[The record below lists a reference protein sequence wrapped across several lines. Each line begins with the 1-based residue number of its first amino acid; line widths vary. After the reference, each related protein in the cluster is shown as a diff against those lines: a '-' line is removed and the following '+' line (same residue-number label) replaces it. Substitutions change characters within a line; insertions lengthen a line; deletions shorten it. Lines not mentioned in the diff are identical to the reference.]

1 MAWTE
6 AQVPLLDPATDK
18 FPDRFAPP
26 SVAADKLAAA
36 VSAAAALASEQTAT
50 TQAETATT
58 QAGIATTQAGIAT
71 TQAGIATTQAETAAT
86 QAGISTTQAETA
98 TTQAGLAQTAA
109 RAASLSAG
117 AADNSADV
125 SAAQAAIATT
135 QAGIATTQAETATTQ
150 AGIATTKAGEA
161 STSASTAT
169 TKAGEAAASAAA
181 ALVSEQNAA
190 ATLANAVTK
199 TTYDAK
205 GDLLVGTGADAYT
218 RLPAGANGA
227 IPVADS
233 ASGTGLKWSTA
244 AAAGIVDLAS
254 TQTITGAKTMTAP
267 TMVAAVPAA
276 TFGADLTPA
285 GGLGDAGWT
294 LAGGATWAAPNLAV
308 PSGGSLSCTIPV
320 TSGKTYQID
329 VIRSA
334 SSGGDMTV
342 AVGAASISVP
352 SWSNNLVTVVA
363 AATGSLTLTV
373 GGGTWVATVQNI
385 VCREVT
391 ATAGPALGYGAG
403 QMRQSGTGN
412 NALGRDAQRSLTTG
426 SSNNALGRD
435 AQDKPRGNSAWAT
448 TTASRQTAVGHE
460 SGQGSATPSDDIVTV
475 GYRAIADGAKAMALG
490 SMADARHAG
499 SVALG
504 SDTITTAL
512 AQVHVGPRHLALG
525 AVTAP
530 DAPAAGSGARLYSD
544 VVGGKTRLVV
554 RFAGKTVV
562 LATED

>member
-1 MAWTE
+1 
-6 AQVPLLDPATDK
+6 
-18 FPDRFAPP
+18 
-26 SVAADKLAAA
+26 
-36 VSAAAALASEQTAT
+36 
-50 TQAETATT
+50 
-58 QAGIATTQAGIAT
+58 
-71 TQAGIATTQAETAAT
+71 
-86 QAGISTTQAETA
+86 
-98 TTQAGLAQTAA
+98 
-109 RAASLSAG
+109 
-117 AADNSADV
+117 
-125 SAAQAAIATT
+125 
-135 QAGIATTQAETATTQ
+135 
-150 AGIATTKAGEA
+150 
-161 STSASTAT
+161 
-169 TKAGEAAASAAA
+169 
-181 ALVSEQNAA
+181 
-190 ATLANAVTK
+190 
-199 TTYDAK
+199 
-205 GDLLVGTGADAYT
+205 
-218 RLPAGANGA
+218 
-227 IPVADS
+227 
-233 ASGTGLKWSTA
+233 
-244 AAAGIVDLAS
+244 
-254 TQTITGAKTMTAP
+254 
-267 TMVAAVPAA
+267 
-276 TFGADLTPA
+276 
-285 GGLGDAGWT
+285 
-294 LAGGATWAAPNLAV
+294 
-308 PSGGSLSCTIPV
+308 
-320 TSGKTYQID
+320 
-329 VIRSA
+329 
-334 SSGGDMTV
+334 MTV

-391 ATAGPALGYGAG
+391 ATAGPALAYGAG
-403 QMRQSGTGN
+403 QVRQSGSYN
-412 NALGRDAQRSLTTG
+412 NALGREAQYSLTTGSYNNALGYAAQRSLTTG

-448 TTASRQTAVGHE
+448 TTASRQTSVGQE
-460 SGQGSATPSDDIVTV
+460 SGQGSSTPSDDIVTV

>member
-1 MAWTE
+1 
-6 AQVPLLDPATDK
+6 
-18 FPDRFAPP
+18 
-26 SVAADKLAAA
+26 
-36 VSAAAALASEQTAT
+36 
-50 TQAETATT
+50 
-58 QAGIATTQAGIAT
+58 
-71 TQAGIATTQAETAAT
+71 
-86 QAGISTTQAETA
+86 
-98 TTQAGLAQTAA
+98 
-109 RAASLSAG
+109 
-117 AADNSADV
+117 
-125 SAAQAAIATT
+125 
-135 QAGIATTQAETATTQ
+135 
-150 AGIATTKAGEA
+150 
-161 STSASTAT
+161 
-169 TKAGEAAASAAA
+169 
-181 ALVSEQNAA
+181 
-190 ATLANAVTK
+190 
-199 TTYDAK
+199 
-205 GDLLVGTGADAYT
+205 
-218 RLPAGANGA
+218 
-227 IPVADS
+227 
-233 ASGTGLKWSTA
+233 
-244 AAAGIVDLAS
+244 
-254 TQTITGAKTMTAP
+254 MTAP

-412 NALGRDAQRSLTTG
+412 NAVGQDAQYSLTTGASNSALGASAQYSLTTGTGNNALGASAQYSLTTGSYNNAMGQDAQRSLTTGSSNSAMGYAAQRSLTTGSSNNAMGHVAQLSLTTG

-448 TTASRQTAVGHE
+448 TTASRQTSVGQE
-460 SGQGSATPSDDIVTV
+460 SGQGSSTPSDDIVTV